1 MTRNDRPGNQGRLP
15 SDYRQSHLASGKG
28 ASYDTTFSENPYRH
42 LIWEMEKR
50 ALDRVVREDFAGRE
64 IRHLDFACG
73 TGGSLRHI
81 APKACLSVGVDV
93 SPSMMAVARE
103 DPGRAEILETD
114 LTAVD
119 ILGDREFDLIT
130 AFRFFPNAE
139 VRLREEA
146 MRVLRRHLAPG
157 GRLVFNNHKNLG
169 SLKYR
174 LARLRRRGGREGMS
188 RREARDLVARNGLV
202 IERAYALGFTP
213 AGDERLFL
221 PLTVVR
227 RVEGALARCP
237 ALRSLGE
244 SVIFICRP
252 AEGR

>member
-1 MTRNDRPGNQGRLP
+1 MRPNDRPGNGDPPP
-15 SDYRQSHLASGKG
+15 SDYRRSHLASGKG
-28 ASYDTTFSENPYRH
+28 ASYHATFSENPYRR
-42 LIWEMEKR
+42 LIWELER
-50 ALDRVVREDFAGRE
+50 RVLDRVVREDFAGRE

-73 TGGSLRHI
+73 TGRILKHI
-81 APKACLSVGVDV
+81 APRAVMSVGIDV
-93 SPSMMAVARE
+93 SPSMLAVARE
-103 DPGRAEILETD
+103 DPGRAEILEAD

-146 MRVLRRHLAPG
+146 MRVLGRHLAPD

-174 LARLRRRGGREGMS
+174 LARLRGRGGREGMS
-188 RREARDLVARNGLV
+188 RQDARDLVARNGLA
-202 IERAYALGFTP
+202 IERTYAVGFTP

-221 PLTVVR
+221 PPTVLR
-227 RVEGALARCP
+227 RIEGGLARCP
-237 ALRSLGE
+237 ALKGLGE
-244 SVIFICRP
+244 NVIFICRP
-252 AEGR
+252 AERR